1 MSENGSNERGSHVSG
16 SKVIVVT
23 GASSGIGAA
32 LARELGRRGH
42 ALVLAA
48 RNEDA
53 LRAVAGEIG
62 GRTHVVRA
70 DVTRREDVERVRDE
84 ALREFGPVDVWINN
98 AGQGISRSVL
108 ELTDD
113 DVDQM
118 MAVNVKG
125 PLYGMQAIVPHFQE
139 RGSGHLINVSSFLG
153 RVPMAAVRSAYNA
166 AKHAL
171 NALTANLRMDLRA
184 GFPGIHV
191 TTLMPGIVS
200 TDFAANARGASPGTA
215 TVSPGGPMAAQT
227 AEEVATII
235 ADVVDDP
242 RPDVYTN
249 PAHPELARAY
259 YADVGAFEEQ
269 AARMFAPRPPQPA
282 PAAD

>member
-1 MSENGSNERGSHVSG
+1 MSENG

-42 ALVLAA
+42 TLVLAA

-53 LRAVAGEIG
+53 LRAVAGEVG
-62 GRTHVVRA
+62 GRAHVVRA

-84 ALREFGPVDVWINN
+84 ALRKFGRVDVWINN

-108 ELTDD
+108 DLTDD

-125 PLYGMQAIVPHFQE
+125 PLYGIQAIVPHFQE

-153 RVPMAAVRSAYNA
+153 RVPMAAGRSAYNA

-184 GFPGIHV
+184 TFPGIHV

-200 TDFAANARGASPGTA
+200 TDFAANARGATPGA
-215 TVSPGGPMAAQT
+215 AAASPGGPMAAQT
-227 AEEVATII
+227 AEEVASII

-259 YADVGAFEEQ
+259 YADVGAFEEN
-269 AARMFAPRPPQPA
+269 AARMFAPGPPQPA